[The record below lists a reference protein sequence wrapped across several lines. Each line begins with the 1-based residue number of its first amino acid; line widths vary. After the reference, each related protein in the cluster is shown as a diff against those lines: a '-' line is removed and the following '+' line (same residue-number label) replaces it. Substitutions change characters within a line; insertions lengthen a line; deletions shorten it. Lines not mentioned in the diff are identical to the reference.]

1 MSPAGSS
8 AIDHAFGRAAPYA
21 LTIEEEAMLLDPE
34 TFDLA
39 QRVDSMLAGAG
50 GDLAGHVGPELMQ
63 SSIGVATST
72 CATADDLAS
81 ELRRL
86 RAGLVAV
93 AHERDL
99 RLGTAGTHPFSLFES
114 QRITTRDRYRSL
126 VEQLQYIA
134 RRELVFGLHV
144 HVAVASPDLAI
155 HVARGLAS
163 QLAPLLALSASSPF
177 WRGELTGLAS
187 SRRMVV
193 AALPRS
199 GPMPR
204 FADYAEYAS
213 VVGQL
218 ERSGCIADASE
229 IWWDT
234 RPNPQQGSIEI
245 RICDA
250 VTSVDDA
257 VAIAAYCQAAVKAL
271 AEQIEQGREP
281 TLHHRVLTNENLWLA
296 ARHGL
301 EAPVMD
307 LETGRRNRVPIAQ
320 LIRRSLKELGGHAQE
335 LGGERE
341 LEGVKAILAGGNGAD
356 RQLRVFNANRDVIE
370 VAREIADGTEAAA
383 SGATGATGR

>member
-1 MSPAGSS
+1 MATGKSS
-8 AIDHAFGRAAPYA
+8 ALDHAFGKAAPFA
-21 LTIEEEAMLLDPE
+21 LTIAEEAMLLDPE

-39 QRVDSMLAGAG
+39 QRVDSMLAGASA
-50 GDLAGHVGPELMQ
+50 DLAENVGPELMQ
-63 SSIGVATST
+63 SSIGVATAT
-72 CATADDLAS
+72 CATASDLAA
-81 ELRRL
+81 ELSRV
-86 RAGLVAV
+86 RAGLAAV

-134 RRELVFGLHV
+134 RRELVFGLHI
-144 HVAVASPDLAI
+144 HVAVSTPDTAI
-155 HVARGLAS
+155 HVARGLAIE
-163 QLAPLLALSASSPF
+163 LAPLLALSASSPF
-177 WRGELTGLAS
+177 WRGEVTGLAS

-204 FADYAEYAS
+204 FADYAEYAE

-218 ERSGCIADASE
+218 ERTGCITDTSQ
-229 IWWDT
+229 IWWDI
-234 RPNPQQGSIEI
+234 RPNPPLGSVEI

-250 VTSVDDA
+250 VTSADDA

-271 AEQIEQGREP
+271 AEQVEAGREIP
-281 TLHHRVLTNENLWLA
+281 RHHRVLTNENLWLA

-307 LETGRRNRVPIAQ
+307 LATGRRNRVPIAQ
-320 LIRRSLKELGGHAQE
+320 LIRRSLKDLAGHAKELGS
-335 LGGERE
+335 ERE
-341 LEGVKAILAGGNGAD
+341 LEGISAILAGGNGAD
-356 RQLRVFNANRDVIE
+356 RQLRVFNTNRDIVE

-383 SGATGATGR
+383 GTAAGR

>member
-1 MSPAGSS
+1 VSQARSS
-8 AIDHAFGRAAPYA
+8 ALDHAFGKAAPYA
-21 LTIEEEAMLLDPE
+21 LTIAEEAMLLDPE

-39 QRVDSMLAGAG
+39 QRVDSMLAGASA
-50 GDLAGHVGPELMQ
+50 DLAAHIGPELMQ

-72 CATADDLAS
+72 CANAGDLAT
-81 ELRRL
+81 ELCRL

-93 AHERDL
+93 AHERNL

-134 RRELVFGLHV
+134 RRELVFGLHI
-144 HVAVASPDLAI
+144 HVAVSSPDTAIDVAHGLAI
-155 HVARGLAS
+155 E
-163 QLAPLLALSASSPF
+163 LAPLLALSASSPF

-193 AALPRS
+193 TALPRS

-204 FADYAEYAS
+204 FADYAEYAE

-218 ERSGCIADASE
+218 ERTGCIDDASQL
-229 IWWDT
+229 WWDI
-234 RPNPQQGSIEI
+234 RPNPPLGSVEI

-250 VTSVDDA
+250 VTGADDA

-271 AEQIEQGREP
+271 AEQIEQGREVP
-281 TLHHRVLTNENLWLA
+281 LHHRVLTNENLWLA

-301 EAPVMD
+301 EAPIMD
-307 LETGRRNRVPIAQ
+307 LATGRRNRVPIAQ
-320 LIRRSLKELGGHAQE
+320 LIRRSLRDLAGHAKELGS
-335 LGGERE
+335 ERE

-356 RQLRVFNANRDVIE
+356 RQLRVFNANRDVVE

-383 SGATGATGR
+383 GTSPGR